1 MTFYLNRIGK
11 AMKPN
16 KPTITQYILSNPG
29 AKISEAM
36 KASGAKR
43 DSVSTVFTILRRA
56 YRDAPI
62 NTAGLRVP
70 EGLPPFTEEMFEQL
84 TSKRQPTPYKRGVQK
99 KKKLTLVKK
108 EKKPIDMTA
117 QPVKMPEEPPRKTRV
132 EAIDLIESHG
142 LGFHLGMVIE
152 YICMASRMGTTPDG
166 IRSLDL
172 ARMYL
177 DRAISK
183 NVELNTSR

>member
-11 AMKPN
+11 AMKTN

-36 KASGAKR
+36 KATGAKR

-56 YRDAPI
+56 YRDAPV
-62 NTAGLRVP
+62 NTAGLRIP

-84 TSKRQPTPYKRGVQK
+84 TSKRSPTRKPLRK
-99 KKKLTLVKK
+99 KHLVSV
-108 EKKPIDMTA
+108 KKPIDMTS
-117 QPVKMPEEPPRKTRV
+117 QLVKMPEEPPRKRV

-152 YICMASRMGTTPDG
+152 YICMASRMGTNDG
-166 IRSLDL
+166 MRSLEL
-172 ARMYL
+172 AKVYL
-177 DRAISK
+177 DRAIAK
-183 NVELNTSR
+183 NVEPSTSR

>member
-11 AMKPN
+11 AMKTN

-56 YRDAPI
+56 YRDAPV
-62 NTAGLRVP
+62 NPAGLRKP
-70 EGLPPFTEEMFEQL
+70 DEALPPFTEEMFQQL
-84 TSKRQPTPYKRGVQK
+84 TSKRSPTRKPLRK
-99 KKKLTLVKK
+99 KHLVSV
-108 EKKPIDMTA
+108 KKPIDMTA
-117 QPVKMPEEPPRKTRV
+117 QPVKMPEEPSRKTRV

-152 YICMASRMGTTPDG
+152 YICMASRMGTTPDD
-166 IRSLDL
+166 IRSLEL

-177 DRAISK
+177 DRALSK

>member
-56 YRDAPI
+56 YRDAPV

-70 EGLPPFTEEMFEQL
+70 EGLPPFTQEMFEQL
-84 TSKRQPTPYKRGVQK
+84 TYKRSPTRKPLRK
-99 KKKLTLVKK
+99 KHLVSV
-108 EKKPIDMTA
+108 KKPIDMTA
-117 QPVKMPEEPPRKTRV
+117 QPVKMPEEPSRKTRV

-166 IRSLDL
+166 IRSLEL

-177 DRAISK
+177 DRALSK

>member
-1 MTFYLNRIGK
+1 
-11 AMKPN
+11 MKT
-16 KPTITQYILSNPG
+16 KPSITQYILSNPG
-29 AKISEAM
+29 ASTDEVM
-36 KASGAKR
+36 KATGAKR

-56 YRDAPI
+56 YRDAPV
-62 NTAGLRVP
+62 NPAGLRKPDEV
-70 EGLPPFTEEMFEQL
+70 LPPFTQEMFEQL
-84 TSKRQPTPYKRGVQK
+84 ISKRSPVRYQHSR

-108 EKKPIDMTA
+108 EKKPIDLTA
-117 QPVKMPEEPPRKTRV
+117 QPVKMPEEPSRKTRV